1 MLKLAILGLGYV
13 GLTTGLGFTK
23 IGHKVTGYDVDHGK
37 LARLKSGQ
45 LTIYEDGLQDIL
57 SKGLSDGSLT
67 FTEDI
72 GLAVSSADFIFV
84 CVPTP
89 QDVDGAADLSFVL
102 ASVESIRGLVSPGA
116 IIVLKSTVP
125 AGSAARVT
133 RVLARTDV
141 NIVSNPEFLR
151 EGSALQDF
159 LYPDRIVIGAE
170 NPEAANQVAS
180 LCSSLDTQVLIT
192 SPESAELIKYA
203 TNTFLAI
210 KLSFVNDLAAL
221 SEAVG
226 ADIRQ
231 VTDGLGLDKRIGNRF
246 LAVGPGWGGSCFPKD
261 TRALLRLSEQN
272 GLPMPLIG
280 ASLLSNQKTQGRVA
294 DIVLELVGGSLE
306 GKVIA
311 VWGLAFKANT
321 DDTRES
327 PSLYVIE
334 RLLSRG
340 AKVKVY
346 DPVAKAPEGLTV
358 QVCED
363 PIQTAKGAHCL
374 VILTEWEEFKF
385 LDPEEVMQGM
395 SEKNILDTRSILPSM
410 QWREHASLFRRLGV
424 KG

>member
-1 MLKLAILGLGYV
+1 MARVAILGLGYV
-13 GLTTGLGFTK
+13 GLTTGLGFAK
-23 IGHKVTGYDVDHGK
+23 IGHEVTGYDVDHKK

-45 LTIYEDGLQDIL
+45 LTIYEEGLQDIL

-67 FTEDI
+67 FTDDI
-72 GLAVSSADFIFV
+72 GLAVSSAEFIFV

-102 ASVESIRGLVSPGA
+102 ASVESTRDLVSSGT

-141 NIVSNPEFLR
+141 SIVSNPEFLR

-159 LYPDRIVIGAE
+159 LCPDRIVIGAE
-170 NPEAANQVAS
+170 TSEAANRVAS
-180 LCSSLDTQVLIT
+180 LFTSLDTQVLIT

-226 ADIRQ
+226 ANIRE

-261 TRALLRLSEQN
+261 TRALLRLAEQN

-280 ASLLSNQKTQGRVA
+280 ASLLSNQKAQGRVA

-327 PSLYVIE
+327 PSLFVIG

-340 AKVKVY
+340 ASVKVY
-346 DPVAKAPEGLTV
+346 DPVAQAPEGLAV

-374 VILTEWEEFKF
+374 VVLTEWEEFKY
-385 LDPEEVMQGM
+385 LDPEEVMLGM
-395 SEKNILDTRSILPSM
+395 LEKNILDTRSILPGI
-410 QWREHASLFRRLGV
+410 QWREHASLFRSLGV